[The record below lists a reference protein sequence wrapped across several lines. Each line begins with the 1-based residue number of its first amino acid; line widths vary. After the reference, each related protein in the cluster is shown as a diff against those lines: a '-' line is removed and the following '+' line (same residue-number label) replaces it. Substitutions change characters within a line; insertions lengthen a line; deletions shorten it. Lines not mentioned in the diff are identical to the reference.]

1 MHYCTISYQYW
12 TLQGCVKY
20 VGFHVFDHD
29 HLACCESDFCEDWIE
44 DQFESMAQ
52 SGSDPNSQYYGDAD
66 ADADGAYPDDDDDD
80 EDYED
85 DDYADEF

>member
-66 ADADGAYPDDDDDD
+66 ADGAYPDDDDDD